1 MRFLRQSLL
10 GLFLA
15 AVTLALLLYAGQT
28 IMGAVQERLAEEPRV
43 PQARER
49 VFAVNVETAR
59 EQTVTPYQEAFGE
72 VQSRRTLELRAAAGG
87 RVVMLSEGFV
97 EGGAVRA
104 GEVLVEVD
112 PADYAAAL
120 DRAQADLLDAQA
132 EVRDADRGLVLA
144 QDELVAAREQAEL
157 REKAYQRQV
166 DLNERQVGTAAAV
179 ETAELSA
186 AQARQS
192 VLASRMSVAQAEA
205 RVDQAKTKLNRAE
218 IALRTA
224 ERDLE
229 DTRLTAPFD
238 GTLSDVT
245 LVEGRLVQMNERLAG
260 LVDPNRLEVA
270 FRVSTAQYVRLL
282 DGDGVLIKAPVKAA
296 VNVAGLSL
304 VATGQ
309 VSRDSA
315 AVGEGLSGRL
325 IFARLDDAPGFKPGD
340 FVTVQ
345 IEEPALAG
353 VVPLPASALDA
364 SNTVLV
370 LGEEDRLEALPVTLV
385 RRQGDMILLRGAG
398 LEGREVVTG
407 RTPLLGAGI
416 KVRPLRVQ
424 TEEQAEAA
432 KAAAQAGPSML
443 KLTDERRAKLV
454 AFVSENKRMP
464 ADVKARMLAALEQD
478 EVPEPMVQ
486 RLEARIGG

>member
-1 MRFLRQSLL
+1 MRFLRQSLF

-15 AVTLALLLYAGQT
+15 AVALSLLLYAGQM
-28 IMGAVQERLAEEPRV
+28 IMGAVQERMNEEPRV

-49 VFAVNVETAR
+49 VFAVNVETAQ
-59 EQTVTPYQEAFGE
+59 EATITPYLEAFGE

-87 RVVMLSEGFV
+87 RVLTLSDAFV
-97 EGGAVRA
+97 EGGAVQE

-112 PADYAAAL
+112 PADYAATL

-144 QDELVAAREQAEL
+144 QDELQAAREQAEL
-157 REKAYQRQV
+157 REKAYRRQV
-166 DLNERQVGTAAAV
+166 DLNDRGVGTAAAV

-205 RVDQAKTKLNRAE
+205 RVDQAKTTLNRAE

-224 ERDLE
+224 ERDLA
-229 DTRLTAPFD
+229 DTRLVAPFD

-260 LVDPNRLEVA
+260 LVDPDRLEVA

-282 DGDGVLIKAPVKAA
+282 DGDGRLIEAPVQASL
-296 VNVAGLSL
+296 NVAGINL
-304 VATGQ
+304 VATGR

-345 IEEPALAG
+345 VEEPALEG
-353 VVPLPASALDA
+353 IVKLPASSLDA

-370 LGEEDRLEALPVTLV
+370 LGPEDRLEVLPVTLV
-385 RRQGDMILLRGAG
+385 RRQGDSVLLHGQG
-398 LEGREVVTG
+398 LSGREVVTG
-407 RTPLLGAGI
+407 RTPLLGPGI
-416 KVRPLRVQ
+416 KVRPLRPV
-424 TEEQAEAA
+424 EDAQA
-432 KAAAQAGPSML
+432 AAAQVSTGPSML
-443 KLTDERRAKLV
+443 KLTDERRARLV

-486 RLEARIGG
+486 RLEARMGG